1 MGVFNYAVTALMT
14 ANAIT
19 MASDNEPAV
28 MFRTLMLAVPAADW
42 ALSRYEPA
50 VPALMW
56 FIIRM
61 SPASI
66 TVLVKVKLTVVSAA
80 SAALFS
86 VIWPV
91 DLLNVTPV
99 ALLVA

>member
-1 MGVFNYAVTALMT
+1 
-14 ANAIT
+14 
-19 MASDNEPAV
+19 
-28 MFRTLMLAVPAADW
+28 
-42 ALSRYEPA
+42 
-50 VPALMW
+50 MW

-66 TVLVKVKLTVVSAA
+66 TVLVSVKLTVVSKL
-80 SAALFS
+80 SAAAFN

>member
-1 MGVFNYAVTALMT
+1 
-14 ANAIT
+14 
-19 MASDNEPAV
+19 
-28 MFRTLMLAVPAADW
+28 
-42 ALSRYEPA
+42 
-50 VPALMW
+50 MW
-56 FIIRM
+56 FIIKM

-66 TVLVKVKLTVVSAA
+66 TVLVNVKLTVVSEARAA
-80 SAALFS
+80 AFN

>member
-1 MGVFNYAVTALMT
+1 
-14 ANAIT
+14 
-19 MASDNEPAV
+19 
-28 MFRTLMLAVPAADW
+28 
-42 ALSRYEPA
+42 
-50 VPALMW
+50 MW

-66 TVLVKVKLTVVSAA
+66 TVFVSVKLTVVEAANAAA
-80 SAALFS
+80 SN

-99 ALLVA
+99 ALLVAWVTVPPAPVA